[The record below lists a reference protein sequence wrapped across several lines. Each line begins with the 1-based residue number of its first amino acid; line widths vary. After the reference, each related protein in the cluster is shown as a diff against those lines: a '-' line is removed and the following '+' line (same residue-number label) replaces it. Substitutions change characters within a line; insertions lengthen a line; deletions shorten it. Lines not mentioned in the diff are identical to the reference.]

1 MDTAV
6 ATFAALLR
14 RWRQHRGLTQLA
26 LALDAGVS
34 TRHLS
39 WLETGRAE
47 PSRAMVLRLA
57 EALDV
62 PLRDRN
68 AWLRG
73 AGYAPL
79 YAEHGWTEPQR
90 RPTLAVVQQLLDA
103 HLRNPALAV
112 DRHWTLLA
120 ANRAVTRLL
129 HGRVDPALLAPPA
142 NVLRLALHPRGLAPS
157 ILNLDDWRAH
167 LLARLR
173 RQVRASGDGMLQAL
187 HDELAALPAPADAAR
202 PAAGGSDADAD
213 AAAAV
218 ALPLRL
224 RGPDGPLTL
233 LSTITVFG
241 APHDVAL
248 AELAIETCL
257 AADAATAAHLRAAL
271 EGPEA
276 PAAASAAADA

>member
-1 MDTAV
+1 VDTAV
-6 ATFAALLR
+6 AAFAPLLR
-14 RWRQHRGLTQLA
+14 RWRRQRGLTQLA

-57 EALDV
+57 DTLDV
-62 PLRDRN
+62 PLRERN

-73 AGYAPL
+73 AGFAPL
-79 YAEHGWTEPQR
+79 FAEHAWAEPAR

-103 HLRNPALAV
+103 HLPNPALAV

-120 ANRAVTRLL
+120 ANRALTRLL
-129 HGRVDPALLAPPA
+129 HGLVDPALLAPPV
-142 NVLRLALHPRGLAPS
+142 NVLRVALHPRGLAPA
-157 ILNLDDWRAH
+157 ILNLADWLAH

-173 RQVRASGDGMLQAL
+173 RQVRTSGDAVLQTL
-187 HDELAALPAPADAAR
+187 HDELAAIGTPPGADAPTAVDG
-202 PAAGGSDADAD
+202 AID
-213 AAAAV
+213 AV

-224 RGPDGPLTL
+224 HTPAGPLTL

-248 AELAIETCL
+248 AELAIETFL
-257 AADAATAAHLRAAL
+257 AADEDSASRLRALLAD
-271 EGPEA
+271 GD
-276 PAAASAAADA
+276 AA